1 MQLKK
6 ILIIRFSSI
15 GDIVL
20 TSPVIRCIKKQ
31 LPDVELHY
39 LTKKSFSILLDSN
52 PYIDKIHL
60 LNDNLSLK
68 IKELQAENFDFIV
81 DLHNNLR
88 SFYIKWQ
95 LEKPVRSL
103 NKLNIRK
110 WLLVN
115 LKINI
120 LPDKHLVQRYLDTV
134 KKIKVSDDGEGLDY
148 FIPKKDEIQLH
159 DFPLT
164 HMHGYA
170 ALVIGAQHATK
181 KLPFEKLKELCEK
194 IQVPFIVIG
203 AKEDFQTGNELEK
216 LFPFKVFNA
225 CGKFNLNQSAS
236 AIRQS
241 KIVITHDTSMM
252 HIASAFKKKIHSY
265 WGNTVPSF
273 GMYPYF
279 GSKSKYLSL
288 YENNSFIHEVKN
300 LNCRPCSKIGFNK
313 CPKGHFNCMKLQNFE
328 SLIKEL
334 PQAVQ

>member
-1 MQLKK
+1 M
-6 ILIIRFSSI
+6 IIRFSSI

-31 LPDVELHY
+31 LPHVELHY
-39 LTKKSFSILLDSN
+39 LTKKAFSILLESN
-52 PYIDKIHL
+52 PYIDKVHL
-60 LNDNLSLK
+60 MDGDLSKTL
-68 IKELQAENFDFIV
+68 KELEAENFDFII

-88 SFYIKWQ
+88 TFRVKWH
-95 LEKPVRSL
+95 LAKPVGSL

-110 WLLVN
+110 WILVN
-115 LKINI
+115 LKINL
-120 LPDKHLVQRYLDTV
+120 LPDKHIVQRLIDTA
-134 KKIKVSDDGEGLDY
+134 KKIKVVDDGEGLDY
-148 FIPKKDEIQLH
+148 FIPKKDELQLH

-194 IQVPFIVIG
+194 VQVPFIVIG
-203 AKEDFQTGNELEK
+203 GKEDFQTGNELEK

-236 AIRQS
+236 LIKQS

-252 HIASAFKKKIHSY
+252 HIAAAFKKKIHSY
-265 WGNTVPSF
+265 WGSTVPAF

-279 GSKSKYLSL
+279 GSKAKYLSE
-288 YENNSFIHEVKN
+288 YKNNSFLHEVKN
-300 LNCRPCSKIGFNK
+300 LSCRPCSKIGFDK
-313 CPKGHFNCMKLQNFE
+313 CPKGHFDCMMKQDFE
-328 SLIKEL
+328 NLIKEL
-334 PQAVQ
+334 PQAVR